1 VPELIDFREGV
12 ETITKLVSKLADQIP
27 TPIVLIDG
35 RAGAGKSSFAEQLC
49 NNLFRELES
58 SPRLVTM
65 EDLYE
70 GWVGLEAG
78 SLYLLKSILTPLHQG
93 LEANWQVWD
102 WGKSVRGNDGEPG
115 NGWRSFA
122 GGNVLIIEGCGSISS
137 ETALLANLRVWI
149 ESPEAVR
156 RVRYSQRDGGKFDDQ
171 WLKWTSQEDQF
182 IQIHKPK
189 ELVDWIVE
197 N

>member
-1 VPELIDFREGV
+1 MPEVIDFREGV

-156 RVRYSQRDGGKFDDQ
+156 KARYSQRDGGKFDDQ
-171 WLKWTSQEDQF
+171 WLNWASQEDQF

>member
-1 VPELIDFREGV
+1 MPEVVDFREGV

-35 RAGAGKSSFAEQLC
+35 RAGAGKSSFTEQLR
-49 NNLFRELES
+49 NNLFKELES

-70 GWVGLEAG
+70 GWDGLEAG
-78 SLYLLKSILTPLHQG
+78 NLYLLQSILRPLQKG

-102 WGKSVRGNDGEPG
+102 WGKSARGSDSEPG

-156 RVRYSQRDGGKFDDQ
+156 QARYSQRDGGKFDDQ
-171 WLKWTSQEDQF
+171 WLNWASQEDQF
-182 IQIHKPK
+182 IQIHRPR

>member
-1 VPELIDFREGV
+1 VPEVIDFREGV
-12 ETITKLVSKLADQIP
+12 EAITKLVSKLADQIP

-35 RAGAGKSSFAEQLC
+35 RAGAGKSSFAEQLR

-70 GWVGLEAG
+70 GWDGLEAG
-78 SLYLLKSILTPLHQG
+78 SLYLLQSILRPLHQG

-102 WGKSVRGNDGEPG
+102 WGKSARGSDGEPG
-115 NGWRSFA
+115 NGWRSIA

-156 RVRYSQRDGGKFDDQ
+156 KARYSQRDGGKFDDQ
-171 WLKWTSQEDQF
+171 WLNWASQEDQF

-189 ELVDWIVE
+189 QLVDWIFE

>member
-1 VPELIDFREGV
+1 MPEVIDFREGV
-12 ETITKLVSKLADQIP
+12 ETITKLVSTLADQIP

-35 RAGAGKSSFAEQLC
+35 RAGAGKSSFAEQLR
-49 NNLFRELES
+49 NNLFKELES

-70 GWVGLEAG
+70 GWDGLEAG
-78 SLYLLKSILTPLHQG
+78 SLYLLQSILRPLQQG

-102 WGKSVRGNDGEPG
+102 WGTSVRGSDSEPG

-122 GGNVLIIEGCGSISS
+122 GGNVLIIEGCGAISR
-137 ETALLANLRVWI
+137 ETAPIANLRVWI
-149 ESPEAVR
+149 ESSGAAR
-156 RVRYSQRDGGKFDDQ
+156 KARYSERDGGKFDYQ
-171 WLKWTSQEDQF
+171 WLNWASQEDQF
-182 IQIHKPK
+182 IQIHKPR

>member
-1 VPELIDFREGV
+1 MPELLDFREGV

-35 RAGAGKSSFAEQLC
+35 RAGAGKSSFAEQLR
-49 NNLFRELES
+49 NNLFKELES
-58 SPRLVTM
+58 SPKLVTM

-70 GWVGLEAG
+70 GWDGLEAG
-78 SLYLLKSILTPLHQG
+78 SLYLLQSVLRPLQQG
-93 LEANWQVWD
+93 LDANWQVWD
-102 WGKSVRGNDGEPG
+102 WGTSARGSDSEPG

-122 GGNVLIIEGCGSISS
+122 GGNVLIIEGCGSISR
-137 ETALLANLRVWI
+137 ETAPLANLRIWI
-149 ESPEAVR
+149 ESSEAVR
-156 RVRYSQRDGGKFDDQ
+156 KARYSQRDGGKFDDQ
-171 WLKWTSQEDQF
+171 WLNWASQEDQF
-182 IQIHKPK
+182 MQIHKPK

>member
-1 VPELIDFREGV
+1 MPELIDFREGV

-156 RVRYSQRDGGKFDDQ
+156 KARYSQRDGGKFDDQ
-171 WLKWTSQEDQF
+171 WLNWASQEDQF

>member
-1 VPELIDFREGV
+1 MPELIDFREGV

-70 GWVGLEAG
+70 GWDGLEAG
-78 SLYLLKSILTPLHQG
+78 SLYLLQSVLRPLQQG

-102 WGKSVRGNDGEPG
+102 WGNSARGRDSEPG
-115 NGWRSFA
+115 NGWRSFS
-122 GGNVLIIEGCGSISS
+122 GGNVLIIEGCGSISR
-137 ETALLANLRVWI
+137 ETAPLANLRVWI
-149 ESPEAVR
+149 ESSEQVR
-156 RVRYSQRDGGKFDDQ
+156 KARYSQRDGGKFDDQ
-171 WLKWTSQEDQF
+171 WLGWASQEDHF
-182 IQIHKPK
+182 IQVHKPK

>member
-1 VPELIDFREGV
+1 MPEVIDFREGV

-35 RAGAGKSSFAEQLC
+35 RAGAGKSSFAELLR

-58 SPRLVTM
+58 SPRLVAM

-70 GWVGLEAG
+70 GWGGLEAG
-78 SLYLLKSILTPLHQG
+78 SLYLLQSILRPLHQG

-122 GGNVLIIEGCGSISS
+122 GGNVLIIEGCGAISS

-156 RVRYSQRDGGKFDDQ
+156 KARYSQRDGGKFDDQ
-171 WLKWTSQEDQF
+171 WLNWASQEDQF